1 MKVFASSHEF
11 DYSWDEV
18 SVANWS
24 KYSPWNDK
32 STHVIAVDT
41 LNRQVDPSTGIL
53 RTERLITCKQ
63 SAPKWLNTFLGGQE
77 MSHVYETSYV
87 DLKNK
92 KVTMCSQNM
101 TWNDLISV
109 HEIVVYR
116 PSESAPTSRT
126 IFDQHAKVIAL
137 CGGWQKIKNG
147 IEEATVSR
155 FGENAKKGREG
166 FEAVLKMSRKVFA
179 MERER
184 QRREEGLRA

>member
-1 MKVFASSHEF
+1 M
-11 DYSWDEV
+11 
-18 SVANWS
+18 
-24 KYSPWNDK
+24 
-32 STHVIAVDT
+32 
-41 LNRQVDPSTGIL
+41 
-53 RTERLITCKQ
+53 ITCKQ
-63 SAPKWLNTFLGGQE
+63 SAPKWLNSFLGGQDV
-77 MSHVYETSYV
+77 SHVYETSYV

-116 PSESAPTSRT
+116 PSENAPTSRT

-147 IEEATVSR
+147 IEEATVTR

-166 FEAVLKMSRKVFA
+166 FETVLKMSRKVFA

-184 QRREEGLRA
+184 RRMEEGLRA